1 MVAAVV
7 AYLVKSGN
15 QRFTKWIYLGVLAGL
30 AGSGLVAV
38 LFTFLFG
45 GSGPVQEI
53 SEGVCALIAMLMLL
67 WTSNWMLNKSSVE
80 AWNRYIRT
88 KTESAVADAQNKVAA
103 GEGVGLGMVVS
114 LAMLS
119 FLAVFRE
126 GAETVIFYESIYSMS
141 RDAQGMWIGGI
152 AAGRG
157 AARHLPRAALH
168 LRKDSDRPVLPRH
181 VDPDGRAGR
190 HLRRRRHPRAHR
202 R

>member
-1 MVAAVV
+1 MKTARTFNGLSTQIFLWFWFMLLLVVAAVV

-30 AGSGLVAV
+30 AGSGLIAV

-88 KTESAVADAQNKVAA
+88 KTESAVADAQNKVEA
-103 GEGVGLGMVVS
+103 GQ
-114 LAMLS
+114 
-119 FLAVFRE
+119 R
-126 GAETVIFYESIYSMS
+126 
-141 RDAQGMWIGGI
+141 
-152 AAGRG
+152 RG
-157 AARHLPRAALH
+157 PGHDHLARHAELPSRV
-168 LRKDSDRPVLPRH
+168 P
-181 VDPDGRAGR
+181 
-190 HLRRRRHPRAHR
+190 
-202 R
+202 